1 VEIEWGQDGSI
12 AAWWDDAGVPCR
24 ASFDRPDA
32 QRIHAMPDRPTQMSV
47 NRPELLR
54 AMIDAATCCDPG
66 SVRYSLGCLQL
77 DGAKGRIAAT
87 DGRQI
92 FRASGFQFP
101 WPETVLVPKPS
112 VFAWKELAGNDVSI
126 GRQGDWLW
134 FDIGPWS
141 FALAIDKHGRF
152 PDVNPFFSTSLPP
165 VARCRLDGRDAE
177 FLLRTLPKLPGN
189 LEQNWPVTLDL
200 NGSVAVRACG
210 DQPEPTEVV
219 LQRSTRDGESMR
231 VNMNRRFLL
240 RAVQLGFTEIE
251 LAAPNAPA
259 RCRDDRRA
267 YVWAVL
273 DAESAIPPAG
283 NAIRVLSTAGEMP
296 ASRLKPTRRN
306 RTVATNNNDTN
317 GEKHSSLASP
327 KPTAANDGTSKVKG
341 VHRAGR
347 KAIRQQTP
355 DLIEQAEGLRGA
367 LRELLGKT
375 SDLLT
380 ALKQQRRQSRLV
392 RSTLASLR
400 VLEKVAG

>member
-1 VEIEWGQDGSI
+1 VNVG
-12 AAWWDDAGVPCR
+12 
-24 ASFDRPDA
+24 RP
-32 QRIHAMPDRPTQMSV
+32 
-47 NRPELLR
+47 
-54 AMIDAATCCDPG
+54 
-66 SVRYSLGCLQL
+66 
-77 DGAKGRIAAT
+77 
-87 DGRQI
+87 
-92 FRASGFQFP
+92 
-101 WPETVLVPKPS
+101 
-112 VFAWKELAGNDVSI
+112 
-126 GRQGDWLW
+126 GDWLW

-141 FALAIDKHGRF
+141 FAWTIDKHDRF
-152 PDVNPFFSTSLPP
+152 PDVNHFFSTSLPP
-165 VARCRLDGRDAE
+165 VARCRLDARDAG

-219 LQRSTRDGESMR
+219 LQRSTRDGDSMR

-273 DAESAIPPAG
+273 DAESAIKPAD
-283 NAIRVLSTAGEMP
+283 NAIRVLSTAGAMP

-306 RTVATNNNDTN
+306 RTVAMSNNDTN
-317 GEKHSSLASP
+317 REKGPGPALP
-327 KPTAANDGTSKVKG
+327 KPSTDNAGASKVKA

-355 DLIEQAEGLRGA
+355 DLIEQAEGLRGS

-375 SDLLT
+375 NDLIS

-400 VLEKVAG
+400 ELEKVAG